1 MNELKILKVKKTMT
15 FEEKSNKIDRIF
27 TFDLIRGGAIISV
40 VFIHRILWDYY
51 FGFYS
56 GGAISSEIAIL
67 YLFITMA
74 GIFYVISGAVN
85 AYMIYKRLITGQ
97 ITSRLVIISG
107 CIMGLLIIGY
117 SFFYRA
123 FLTRSLD
130 DTMPVIVME
139 ETLSNGTG
147 IVPYLLLFGRLPDPP
162 IPVMTFI
169 GMETLSMIG
178 VIIIFI
184 SIFLGILYKMKG
196 MTNPKTVYG
205 SLALVGMIIFIIS
218 PFLRM
223 TIGEIIRNEYVNGNL
238 LLAFF
243 MEPLTNGMM
252 PIFPHLSYGCF
263 GAIVGIAMARKE
275 KPRTILT
282 GIGIFA
288 LVTFIFGIMFIE
300 EPTSPYGFEPFT
312 WEASIALM
320 GQKSLQLGLFF
331 FLIFLGLALLDYRS
345 PTTREKWAQLAKK
358 VPDFGKLA
366 LTIYMWEGVLAAALQ
381 LIIRPLWSEWNASFF
396 NITIFALINVL
407 VWSII
412 LLFWKRVDY
421 KGSMEWNL
429 VWVVQKLSG
438 KRSSRFRD

>member
-1 MNELKILKVKKTMT
+1 MT
-15 FEEKSNKIDRIF
+15 NKEKSTKIDRIY
-27 TFDLIRGGAIISV
+27 TFDFIRGGAIIAV

-56 GGAISSEIAIL
+56 GGAIHPEIAIM

-97 ITSRLVIISG
+97 IKSKLVIISG
-107 CIMGLLIIGY
+107 WIMGLLMIGY

-123 FLTRSLD
+123 FLIRFLD
-130 DTMPVIVME
+130 DSMPVVIKE

-147 IVPYLLLFGRLPDPP
+147 ILPYLLLFGRLPDPP
-162 IPVMTFI
+162 IPVMIFF
-169 GMETLSMIG
+169 GMGTLSMIG

-184 SIFLGILYKMKG
+184 STSMGFLHKMNG
-196 MTNPKTVYG
+196 MTNRKIIYG
-205 SLALVGMIIFIIS
+205 SLTLIGIMIFIIS
-218 PFLRM
+218 PFLRII
-223 TIGEIIRNEYVNGNL
+223 IGETIRNEYLSGNL

-263 GAIVGIAMARKE
+263 GAIVGIAIAREE

-288 LVTFIFGIMFIE
+288 LTTFIAGIMFIE

-320 GQKSLQLGLFF
+320 AQKSLQLGMFF

-345 PTTREKWAQLAKK
+345 PTTREKWAQVARK

-366 LTIYMWEGVLAAALQ
+366 LTVYMWEGVLAAALQ
-381 LIIRPLWSEWNASFF
+381 VVIRPLWSEWNASFL
-396 NITIFALINVL
+396 NITIFALINIL
-407 VWSII
+407 VWSVI
-412 LLFWKRVDY
+412 LMLWERVDY

-429 VWVVQKLSG
+429 VWIAQKLSG